1 MRYFWIALFL
11 LIAGNWGY
19 NAYMRTATY
28 TVERHDVA
36 TFTRSEECATLS
48 HYWVEARRHGADVLA
63 QATNLQTLADNNC
76 DPAYLMGDDYA
87 EHSSAYINPRTN
99 QVEFIQGVRAI
110 CTSTFLKLDT
120 AASTNLLYD
129 QRAYERAKFNWLQCE
144 SYG

>member
-1 MRYFWIALFL
+1 MRYL
-11 LIAGNWGY
+11 LIALVVFIVAKEGY
-19 NAYMRTATY
+19 RAYERNAVY
-28 TVERHDVA
+28 TVERHGVA

-87 EHSSAYINPRTN
+87 EHSGAYINPRTN

-120 AASTNLLYD
+120 AASTNMLYD
-129 QRAYERAKFNWLQCE
+129 HRAYERAKFNWLQCE